1 MPLEPLGLVLAG
13 PPGVGKSTVGRLL
26 AARLGLPFIDL
37 DERVAAAAGLELP
50 ALFAREGEVGFRA
63 RERAAVAALE
73 EGAAIVACGGG
84 TLLDADNRRL
94 LRGRGRL
101 IGLTASNETL
111 ADRLR
116 LAELRPL
123 LAGGSLAELLADR
136 QAMYDGLPWQVDT
149 DGRSPTAVAEEVLG
163 LLATLNAAGLRTDPQ
178 VLPVAAPPDPAEA
191 RGSRP
196 GYAMLVGEGLLDLAG
211 ALLRARG
218 LRGRIVVV
226 SDRTVA
232 TLYGRRLLRNLA
244 VAGLDARLVAVKP
257 GEGSK
262 SPATLGRLYRRFLA
276 AGLDREGVVLALGGG
291 VVGDLAGYAAGT
303 WLRGVTLVQAPTSLL
318 AMVDSAIGGKTGINL
333 PAGKN
338 LVGTFKQ
345 PAMVVADLS
354 CLATLPSEILTAG
367 LAEVVKAGI
376 IADAGLL
383 DLLAA
388 GIPPVGDGGAWA
400 QLVLRAARVKA
411 RIVARDPGERGQ
423 QRIHLNLGHTFA
435 HGLEQASGF
444 RLAHGQAVALGLVAA
459 ARLAERLGLLQDA
472 GLPDR
477 LIRLQRALGL
487 PTGLKDVGLVLDGA
501 AILAAMGR
509 DKKASQ
515 GRLRLVLPRGLEALT
530 VVDGVPADDVA
541 AVLALL

>member
-1 MPLEPLGLVLAG
+1 MGVTFFDITFLVTAFFGVAFFAG
-13 PPGVGKSTVGRLL
+13 AVKQVVGYEGEIVFDATKPDGTPRKLMDVSQITGIGWKARTSLTEGL
-26 AARLGLPFIDL
+26 AAAIKADID
-37 DERVAAAAGLELP
+37 
-50 ALFAREGEVGFRA
+50 
-63 RERAAVAALE
+63 
-73 EGAAIVACGGG
+73 GA
-84 TLLDADNRRL
+84 
-94 LRGRGRL
+94 
-101 IGLTASNETL
+101 
-111 ADRLR
+111 
-116 LAELRPL
+116 
-123 LAGGSLAELLADR
+123 SL
-136 QAMYDGLPWQVDT
+136 
-149 DGRSPTAVAEEVLG
+149 
-163 LLATLNAAGLRTDPQ
+163 
-178 VLPVAAPPDPAEA
+178 
-191 RGSRP
+191 
-196 GYAMLVGEGLLDLAG
+196 
-211 ALLRARG
+211 
-218 LRGRIVVV
+218 
-226 SDRTVA
+226 
-232 TLYGRRLLRNLA
+232 
-244 VAGLDARLVAVKP
+244 
-257 GEGSK
+257 
-262 SPATLGRLYRRFLA
+262 
-276 AGLDREGVVLALGGG
+276 
-291 VVGDLAGYAAGT
+291 
-303 WLRGVTLVQAPTSLL
+303 
-318 AMVDSAIGGKTGINL
+318 
-333 PAGKN
+333 
-338 LVGTFKQ
+338 
-345 PAMVVADLS
+345 VVADLS
-354 CLATLPSEILTAG
+354 CLATLPREILTAG

-388 GIPPVGDGGAWA
+388 GIPPVGDVGAWA

-487 PTGLKDVGLVLDGA
+487 PTCLRDIGLSLDGA

>member
-1 MPLEPLGLVLAG
+1 
-13 PPGVGKSTVGRLL
+13 
-26 AARLGLPFIDL
+26 
-37 DERVAAAAGLELP
+37 
-50 ALFAREGEVGFRA
+50 
-63 RERAAVAALE
+63 
-73 EGAAIVACGGG
+73 
-84 TLLDADNRRL
+84 
-94 LRGRGRL
+94 
-101 IGLTASNETL
+101 
-111 ADRLR
+111 
-116 LAELRPL
+116 
-123 LAGGSLAELLADR
+123 
-136 QAMYDGLPWQVDT
+136 
-149 DGRSPTAVAEEVLG
+149 
-163 LLATLNAAGLRTDPQ
+163 
-178 VLPVAAPPDPAEA
+178 
-191 RGSRP
+191 
-196 GYAMLVGEGLLDLAG
+196 
-211 ALLRARG
+211 
-218 LRGRIVVV
+218 
-226 SDRTVA
+226 
-232 TLYGRRLLRNLA
+232 NLA

-338 LVGTFKQ
+338 LVGAFKQ
-345 PAMVVADLS
+345 PALVVADLS
-354 CLATLPSEILTAG
+354 CLATLPREILTAG

-388 GIPPVGDGGAWA
+388 GIPPVGDVGAWA

-423 QRIHLNLGHTFA
+423 RRIHLNLGHTFA

-487 PTGLKDVGLVLDGA
+487 PTCLRDIGLSLDKA